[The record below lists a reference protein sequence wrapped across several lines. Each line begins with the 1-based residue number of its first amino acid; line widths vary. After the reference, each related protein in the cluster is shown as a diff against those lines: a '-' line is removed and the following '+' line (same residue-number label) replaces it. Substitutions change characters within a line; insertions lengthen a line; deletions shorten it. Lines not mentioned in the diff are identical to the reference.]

1 MPLSS
6 QDFRRAAQQRLDT
19 AHFLLDNRKTLDA
32 MYLAGY
38 ALECSLK
45 ALILDQTP
53 TDDQANMLKRI
64 SQGSRMHRPEVL
76 LEVLARKGIWLPLTL
91 VKRLR
96 RSTWTTDLR
105 YQSGR
110 LDTSEVRVFLKTVD
124 GIHQWVGGQLS

>member
-1 MPLSS
+1 
-6 QDFRRAAQQRLDT
+6 
-19 AHFLLDNRKTLDA
+19 

-45 ALILDQTP
+45 SLILDRVP
-53 TDDQANMLKRI
+53 ANGRAKMLGKI
-64 SQGSRMHRPEVL
+64 SRGSRMHRPEVL
-76 LEVLARKGIWLPLTL
+76 VNLLAEMKVLLPLTL

-110 LDTSEVRVFLKTVD
+110 LDTSEVRGFLKTVD
-124 GIHQWVGGQLS
+124 GIHEWVGGQLP